1 MLNTLMKLYLSS
13 YRLGY
18 KAERLTELLKPK
30 NGQKKVAFIAN
41 ALDAEANYIR
51 VLHST
56 NRDVTDLQ
64 EVGIT
69 VERLD
74 LKEYFGKS
82 EKLEKKLQEF
92 SGVYIRGGNVF
103 VLKEAFVLSGLDAIV
118 QNLANAND
126 DFVYAGY
133 GAGVCILS
141 KLLRG
146 LELVYSIEQY
156 PEEYPARKEKDISTE
171 YDGLGLLDFSVAPH
185 FRSDHPESQA
195 INRTIEFFMEEK
207 ILFLALRD
215 GEVLIGDTKKPRTY
229 EILKTTG
236 AE

>member
-82 EKLEKKLQEF
+82 EKLQEKLQEF
-92 SGVYIRGGNVF
+92 SGIYVRGGNVF
-103 VLKEAFVLSGLDAIV
+103 VLKEAFVLSGLDVIV
-118 QNLANAND
+118 QNLAKSND

-133 GAGVCILS
+133 SAGVCILS
-141 KLLRG
+141 KSLRG
-146 LELVYSIEQY
+146 LELVDNIDQY
-156 PEEYPARKEKDISTE
+156 PEEYPARKEKISVSQFS
-171 YDGLGLLDFSVAPH
+171 GLGLLDFSVAPH

-195 INRTIEFFMEEK
+195 INKTIEFFMEEK
-207 ILFLALRD
+207 MLFLALRD
-215 GEVLIGDTKKPRTY
+215 GEVLIGDTKEPGTY